1 MFDFL
6 KLILSFLPLCI
17 KNVKWDGDSLV
28 LSGDNWGFV
37 SGSAWRVSQGK
48 ELLFACWDD
57 QAGMRIEELIGLPVV
72 NMSWITSGQPI
83 DPSLILS
90 DGRRIDVFCS
100 SSSEP
105 WVMTLPDGGIYVGN
119 S

>member
-28 LSGDNWGFV
+28 LSGGNWGFV

-48 ELLFACWDD
+48 ELLFAC
-57 QAGMRIEELIGLPVV
+57 
-72 NMSWITSGQPI
+72 
-83 DPSLILS
+83 
-90 DGRRIDVFCS
+90 
-100 SSSEP
+100 
-105 WVMTLPDGGIYVGN
+105 
-119 S
+119 